1 MTMTGIGDATGR
13 ITLRRRRGRRRRL
26 VVVVMAATV
35 LLAAGGL
42 AWLLLGSGVLGVRAV
57 DVRGAKLVS
66 TAEVLRIADVPAGMP
81 LARVD
86 LDAVATRVSGLPAVG
101 KVAVARRWPN
111 TIGIQITERVPAFA
125 AETPGG
131 YWIVDDNGVIF
142 DSAAEVPRGV
152 LPARVPTGDPRLI
165 RDLATVV
172 QALPAELRGKVRL
185 LTAQTPDSITLE
197 LTGGTTV
204 IWGGAEQSPLK
215 VQVLLRLMTA
225 QHRVYDVSAPSNP
238 VTR

>member
-1 MTMTGIGDATGR
+1 MTMTGLTDATGR
-13 ITLRRRRGRRRRL
+13 ITLRRRRGRRRR
-26 VVVVMAATV
+26 VVVLTLVAAL
-35 LLAAGGL
+35 LLALGGL
-42 AWLLLGSGVLGVRAV
+42 AWLLLGSGVLGVRKV
-57 DVRGAKLVS
+57 DVSGAKLVS
-66 TAEVLRIADVPAGMP
+66 AADVLRIADVPTGTP

-101 KVAVARRWPN
+101 MVSVARQWPN
-111 TIGIQITERVPAFA
+111 TIGIRITERVPAFA
-125 AETPGG
+125 AQTPGG
-131 YWIVDDNGVIF
+131 YWIVDGTGVIF

-152 LPARVPTGDPRLI
+152 LPARVAPGDPRLI

-185 LTAQTPDSITLE
+185 LTALTPDGITLE
-197 LTGGTTV
+197 LAGGTTV
-204 IWGGAEQSPLK
+204 VWGGAEQSPLK
-215 VQVLLRLMTA
+215 VQVLLRLMTG